1 MGISGVKE
9 HRIDRTP
16 ATQPEEEVVRVH
28 GADWGRTLIYL
39 PGLHGDWT
47 LIGRFRM
54 ALRGRVRFV
63 EVTYPRTLTWSL
75 EDYAEE
81 VESALAE
88 QGITKG
94 WLLAE
99 SFSSA
104 VLWPIVERKRFGVE
118 GVILAGGFVRHP
130 MAWGIRLAEWVS
142 GAIPLAL
149 LTRILFGYARLARF
163 RHHNSPEMRANIEEF
178 IARRTRLDQQAAKHR
193 LHLLTQSDPRPI
205 AREAAVPIYAIAG
218 LFDPVVPW
226 YLVQRWLKTNCPNL
240 REYRV
245 VWPSEHNVLG
255 TAAGAAAEQV
265 VEWMGH

>member
-1 MGISGVKE
+1 MKLNE
-9 HRIDRTP
+9 NRAMT
-16 ATQPEEEVVRVH
+16 AEAEKMAVRVH
-28 GADWGRTLIYL
+28 GADCGRTLTYL

-47 LIGRFRM
+47 LIGRFRK

-75 EDYAEE
+75 EAYAEG
-81 VESALAE
+81 VEKALE
-88 QGITKG
+88 ENGITKG

-104 VLWPIVERKRFGVE
+104 VLWLMVARKRFGVE

-130 MAWGIRLAEWVS
+130 MTWGVRMAERVA
-142 GAIPLAL
+142 GALPLTL
-149 LTRILFGYARLARF
+149 LTRILFGYGRLARF
-163 RHHNSPEMRANIEEF
+163 RHRNPPETRVSIDEF
-178 IARRTRLDQQAAKHR
+178 IARRTKLDQQAAKHR

-205 AREAAVPIYAIAG
+205 AREARVPVYGITG

-226 YLVQRWLKTNCPNL
+226 YWVRRWLKANCPSL

-245 VWPSEHNVLG
+245 IWRSEHNVLS
-255 TAAGAAAEQV
+255 TAADAAAEQV
-265 VEWMGH
+265 VEWMGVDDGG

>member
-1 MGISGVKE
+1 VKLKE
-9 HRIDRTP
+9 ESAMT
-16 ATQPEEEVVRVH
+16 AEPEEIAVRVH
-28 GADWGRTLIYL
+28 AAGCGRTLIYL

-47 LIGRFRM
+47 LIGRFRT

-75 EDYAEE
+75 GDYAEG
-81 VESALAE
+81 VENALA
-88 QGITKG
+88 QNRITRG

-104 VLWPIVERKRFGVE
+104 VLWPMIARKRFRVE

-163 RHHNSPEMRANIEEF
+163 RHRRSSEMRANIEEF
-178 IARRTRLDQQAAKHR
+178 MARRTSLDQRAAKHR
-193 LHLLTQSDPRPI
+193 LHLLAQSDPRPI
-205 AREAAVPIYAIAG
+205 ARGAGVPIYGIAG

-226 YLVQRWLKTNCPNL
+226 FWVRRWLKRNCRSL

-245 VWPSEHNVLG
+245 IWRSEHNVLG

-265 VEWMGH
+265 VEWIGR